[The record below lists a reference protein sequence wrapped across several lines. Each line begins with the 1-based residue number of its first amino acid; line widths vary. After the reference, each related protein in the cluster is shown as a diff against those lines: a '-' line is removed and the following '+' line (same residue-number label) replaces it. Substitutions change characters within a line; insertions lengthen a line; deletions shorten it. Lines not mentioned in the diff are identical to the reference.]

1 MPPYSSALPTGVHTR
16 NTRNLTQVNPAAT
29 VVDGAFAPAAQDWTG
44 LGDRRTTAPPPV
56 PLTHSLTRPFRT
68 CTVAFMDDL
77 TRARERLTAAEEAYA
92 EAAAT
97 LVRARREHEAARD
110 QLLASLWAKAEKS

>member
-1 MPPYSSALPTGVHTR
+1 MGEPGEL
-16 NTRNLTQVNPAAT
+16 
-29 VVDGAFAPAAQDWTG
+29 
-44 LGDRRTTAPPPV
+44 RRTWLL
-56 PLTHSLTRPFRT
+56 LTHSLTRPFRT